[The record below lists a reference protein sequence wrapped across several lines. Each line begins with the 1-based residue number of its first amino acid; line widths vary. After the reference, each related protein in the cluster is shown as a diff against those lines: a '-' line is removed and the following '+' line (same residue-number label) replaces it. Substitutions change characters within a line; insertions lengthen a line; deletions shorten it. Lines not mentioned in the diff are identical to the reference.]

1 MWNTMEEEVE
11 HRRVLLRLAAKGNA
25 QARKELEQEYH
36 ATVYSPSQLAK
47 YIPRVEQ
54 PAISAAVQRTLDH
67 LMDVELD
74 PAWNARP

>member
-1 MWNTMEEEVE
+1 MWNTVEEEVE

-36 ATVYSPSQLAK
+36 ARVYSPAQLAK
-47 YIPRVEQ
+47 YIPKAEQ
-54 PAISAAVQRTLDH
+54 PVLSAAVQRTLDS

-74 PAWNARP
+74 AA

>member
-1 MWNTMEEEVE
+1 MWNTVEEEVE

-36 ATVYSPSQLAK
+36 ARVYSPAQLAK
-47 YIPRVEQ
+47 YIPKVEQ
-54 PAISAAVQRTLDH
+54 PVLPAAVQRTLDS

-74 PAWNARP
+74 AA

>member
-11 HRRVLLRLAAKGNA
+11 HRRALLRMAAKGNP

-36 ATVYSPSQLAK
+36 AKVYSPAQVAK

-54 PAISAAVQRTLDH
+54 PVLSAAVQRTLDS
-67 LMDVELD
+67 LMDVELG
-74 PAWNARP
+74 A